1 MSQCKPCIFAALQ
14 DRVSICRFLGHL
26 STAEAGLSNWP
37 TISRPTLY
45 DLTPLQLIRCFAH
58 DILSATF
65 RSIASH
71 TLSRSA
77 HRETI
82 STTAGYQE
90 LVAYL
95 TRILTV
101 GQLRLEA
108 KKFNRRC
115 LFFIEGLSNDLNM
128 PRLYLSVGNTIDT
141 N

>member
-1 MSQCKPCIFAALQ
+1 MSQPNPCKIQCFQP
-14 DRVSICRFLGHL
+14 RVSIYRFLGHFL
-26 STAEAGLSNWP
+26 RDEAGLSKP
-37 TISRPTLY
+37 T

-65 RSIASH
+65 RSIATH

-77 HRETI
+77 YRETI